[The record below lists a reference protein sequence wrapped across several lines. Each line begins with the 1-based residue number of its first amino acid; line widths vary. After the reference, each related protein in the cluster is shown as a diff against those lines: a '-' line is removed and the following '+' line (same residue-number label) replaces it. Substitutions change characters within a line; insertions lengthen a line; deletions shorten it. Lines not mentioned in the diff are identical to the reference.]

1 MCFSCSIRRSFRCS
15 VIELQV
21 HHQVR
26 VRPLRVCSAERAR
39 RGRQRAPSVW
49 VPGCSVLTA
58 GLQTARR
65 QMRPLGLGKARTRFR
80 RGQNADRLR
89 RLRELH
95 DWRTTADRRPL
106 ELSSSTTRDCLPD
119 PAHFDPA
126 HFIETQ
132 DHVWPARS
140 RDPAGPRN
148 YTEGCGDLI
157 PISIFRAH
165 RYPIVKLAIKKSDRK
180 S

>member
-1 MCFSCSIRRSFRCS
+1 MIGEPRQTAGPSSC
-15 VIELQV
+15 
-21 HHQVR
+21 HP
-26 VRPLRVCSAERAR
+26 RPLAI
-39 RGRQRAPSVW
+39 G
-49 VPGCSVLTA
+49 
-58 GLQTARR
+58 
-65 QMRPLGLGKARTRFR
+65 
-80 RGQNADRLR
+80 
-89 RLRELH
+89 
-95 DWRTTADRRPL
+95 
-106 ELSSSTTRDCLPD
+106 LPD

-148 YTEGCGDLI
+148 YTEGFGDLI

>member
-1 MCFSCSIRRSFRCS
+1 MGARCS
-15 VIELQV
+15 L
-21 HHQVR
+21 
-26 VRPLRVCSAERAR
+26 
-39 RGRQRAPSVW
+39 
-49 VPGCSVLTA
+49 LTA

-65 QMRPLGLGKARTRFR
+65 QMRPLGSG

-95 DWRTTADRRPL
+95 DWRTTADRGPP
-106 ELSSSTTRDCLPD
+106 ELSSSTTRDCLP
-119 PAHFDPA
+119 DPA

-148 YTEGCGDLI
+148 YTEGFGDLI
-157 PISIFRAH
+157 PVSPLRAH
-165 RYPIVKLAIKKSDRK
+165 RYPIVKKLAIKKSDPNPK
-180 S
+180 SCK